1 MTQSKDVESKCQT
14 HIESTYIPNTITPVH
29 RSRFRPASDTRGDQP
44 RTDNA
49 LRRHAWPQGS
59 NGRTR
64 HCRRSGGFRTRH
76 GPYERMSD
84 PEDNAHTRMWRPCL
98 PDGEVYPLRRRAPP
112 APPQRPLRNPAQNL
126 AKAEA
131 GLPVRT
137 YTTIFCCSHPDEARE
152 AMGRYQGTPGGSG
165 MPYMHPSHA
174 LRPKIGRNPSLVKY

>member
-1 MTQSKDVESKCQT
+1 MTHWKDVESKCQT
-14 HIESTYIPNTITPVH
+14 HIVSTYRLNTITPVH

-84 PEDNAHTRMWRPCL
+84 PKDHAHPRMWRPCL
-98 PDGEVYPLRRRAPP
+98 PDGEVYLPRSGACASAESGAELG
-112 APPQRPLRNPAQNL
+112 
-126 AKAEA
+126 EA
-131 GLPVRT
+131 GLSVRT
-137 YTTIFCCSHPDEARE
+137 YTENFCCSHPDEARE
-152 AMGRYQGTPGGSG
+152 AMGRYLETPGARE
-165 MPYMHPSHA
+165 YLIYTHRTPSV
-174 LRPKIGRNPSLVKY
+174 RRIGRNPSLDNY